1 MIGTIFGTKST
12 TVKEQFYL
20 CLITHNQNK
29 MFKLSISDFN
39 DRCKLKTT
47 DTPTEQEQS
56 RAAHHD
62 MHLRLIAQAQE
73 SPGQEM
79 N

>member
-20 CLITHNQNK
+20 CLITYNQNK
-29 MFKLSISDFN
+29 MFKISISDFN
-39 DRCKLKTT
+39 DCQKLKAT
-47 DTPTEQEQS
+47 DAPTEQEQS

-62 MHLRLIAQAQE
+62 IQICA
-73 SPGQEM
+73 
-79 N
+79 